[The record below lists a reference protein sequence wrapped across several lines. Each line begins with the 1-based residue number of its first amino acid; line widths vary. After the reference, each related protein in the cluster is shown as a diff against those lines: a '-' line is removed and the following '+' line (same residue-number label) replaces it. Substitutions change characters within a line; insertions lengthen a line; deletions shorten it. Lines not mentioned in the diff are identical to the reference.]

1 MSLSSFNCFSAIVF
15 WCPARLSILENSR
28 IEMQKINILFQYKV
42 TSLVLR
48 LVVLQGQIL
57 KII

>member
-1 MSLSSFNCFSAIVF
+1 
-15 WCPARLSILENSR
+15 
-28 IEMQKINILFQYKV
+28 MQKFNFLFQYKV